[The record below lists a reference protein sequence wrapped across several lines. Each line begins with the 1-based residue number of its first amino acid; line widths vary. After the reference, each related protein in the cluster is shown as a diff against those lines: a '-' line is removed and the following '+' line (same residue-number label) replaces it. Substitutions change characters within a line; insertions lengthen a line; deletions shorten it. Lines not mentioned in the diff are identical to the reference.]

1 MSEWLTG
8 RGGREGGV
16 QGKGKEKEPGKA
28 QSPEAASVSRLGVK
42 LQQVSRKESR
52 HHMDIEPETSHGP
65 PVTSH
70 QGAWASRQRL
80 ILSRILLGLGLRV

>member
-1 MSEWLTG
+1 MDLDVKARAKL
-8 RGGREGGV
+8 RGELQYSASGG
-16 QGKGKEKEPGKA
+16 
-28 QSPEAASVSRLGVK
+28 
-42 LQQVSRKESR
+42 VSRKESR